1 MEEIMKSPFRLSLI
15 SLAVLA
21 PAVSAEE
28 IPLYRGGEIVVT
40 ATRTARTADE
50 TLAATTVITRRD
62 IERSQATSVQE
73 LLAGQA
79 GISIDNSGGA
89 GKTTNAYLRG
99 TNADHVVVLI
109 DGVKVGSATDGKA
122 AFQYFPVEQIE
133 RIEVVRGP
141 RSSLYGSEAIGGVI
155 QIFTRKGGD
164 ALMPSASVTLGSYNT
179 RQATASLSGGG
190 TDGWFSLGL
199 GQMETDG
206 FNAKKGAAGAPP
218 AEPDKDG
225 YRNSSLSLRTGYR
238 FSPGSEIDFHLLHA
252 QGQNNYDGNPNQG
265 NFVQQVAGF
274 GLKHQVSDMWSLKL
288 AAGQSQ
294 DDSDN
299 FLNGTFTSRFST
311 RRNTLSWQNDLAL
324 APGHLLTLGL
334 DRQEDIVS
342 SNKVYTLT
350 GRDTTGLFAQ
360 YQGRAGKQ
368 DFQFS
373 LRRDDNSQFGAY
385 TTGNAAWGRA
395 LEGDLRVTLAYGT
408 AFKAP
413 TFNQLYYPSSAFYQS
428 NPDLKPERARSL
440 EAGLSGK
447 AGAGR
452 WSLNAFETRV
462 DDLIAGYTP
471 VSNISSARIR
481 GLEAV
486 SSLRLNEWDAR
497 IYLTLQKTQDQSGSS
512 TNGNILPRRAEQSA
526 RLDIDR
532 SLGGWQVG
540 GTLRAEGRRYDNLAN
555 TTKLSGYG
563 LLDLRA
569 EYRLTRDLRLQARV
583 ENLFD
588 KDYETVSLYNQPG
601 RSLFLTLR
609 YQPTK

>member
-1 MEEIMKSPFRLSLI
+1 MKFSFKLSLI

-21 PAVSAEE
+21 PAASAEE
-28 IPLYRGGEIVVT
+28 IPLYHGDEVVVT
-40 ATRTARTADE
+40 ATRTARTADQ
-50 TLAATTVITRRD
+50 TLSATTVITRRD

-89 GKTTNAYLRG
+89 GKTTNVYLRG

-155 QIFTRKGGD
+155 QIFTRKGGE
-164 ALMPSASVTLGSYNT
+164 ALLPSASVTLGSYNT
-179 RQATASLSGGG
+179 RQATVSLSGGG
-190 TDGWFSLGL
+190 MDSWFNLGL
-199 GQMETDG
+199 GQLETDG

-218 AEPDKDG
+218 TEPDKDG
-225 YRNSSLSLRTGYR
+225 YRNSSLNLRTGYR
-238 FSPGSEIDFHLLHA
+238 FNPGSEVDFHLLHA
-252 QGQNNYDGNPNQG
+252 QGHNNYDGNPNQG

-274 GLKHQVSDMWSLKL
+274 SLKHQVSDLWSLKL

-299 FLNGTFTSRFST
+299 FLDGAFKSRFNT

-324 APGHLLTLGL
+324 APGHLFTLGL
-334 DRQEDIVS
+334 DRQEDTVAS
-342 SNKVYTLT
+342 TTAYTVT
-350 GRDTTGLFAQ
+350 SRDTTGLFTQ

-395 LEGDLRVTLAYGT
+395 LADDLRVTLAYGT

-428 NPDLKPERARSL
+428 NPNLKPERARSL

-497 IYLTLQKTQDQSGSS
+497 INLTLQNPQDQSGSS

-526 RLDIDR
+526 RLDLDR
-532 SLGGWQVG
+532 GLGQWQVG

-555 TTKLSGYG
+555 TTKLAGYG

-569 EYRLTRDLRLQARV
+569 EYRLTGDLRLQARV